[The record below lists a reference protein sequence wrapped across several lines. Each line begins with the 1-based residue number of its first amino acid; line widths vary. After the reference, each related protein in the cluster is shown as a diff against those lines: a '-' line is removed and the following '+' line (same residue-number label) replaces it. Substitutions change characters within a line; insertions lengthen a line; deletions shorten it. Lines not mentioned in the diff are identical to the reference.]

1 MKQRFQRYAVIWA
14 VLLGAFLAVV
24 FLARP
29 LIPGLRIAYDGRFW
43 IALVCVL
50 IAFLGN
56 LVCARLALREENNQ
70 RLFYKLPLL
79 TVSRSALIATIVLG
93 AALMLIPDCPAWIA
107 AIVCVLLLAFQVIAL
122 IKASWA
128 ADEVARIDE
137 KVKTQTSFIRTLT
150 VEAESLVARASSE
163 AVRKECQK
171 VYEAV
176 RYSDP
181 MSNEALAGI
190 EAKITAKMVEMTNV
204 IGTDDVMKAKELAA
218 ELVVL
223 VGDRNRS
230 CKGLKYNGK

>member
-1 MKQRFQRYAVIWA
+1 MKQRFQKYALLWG
-14 VLLGAFLAVV
+14 VLLAAFLAVV

-29 LIPGLRIAYDGRFW
+29 LIPGFRIAYDGRFW

-70 RLFYKLPLL
+70 KLFYKLPLL
-79 TVSRSALIATIVLG
+79 TVSRSAAILTLVLG

-107 AIVCVLLLAFQVIAL
+107 AIVCVLLLAFQALAL
-122 IKASWA
+122 IKTSWA

-137 KVKTQTSFIRTLT
+137 KVKTRISFIRNLT
-150 VEAESLVARASSE
+150 AEAEGLVARAKSD

-190 EAKITAKMVEMTNV
+190 EAENTAKMRELAAAV
-204 IGTDDVMKAKELAA
+204 GADDVMKATEIA
-218 ELVVL
+218 EEIVILL
-223 VGDRNRS
+223 DDRNKK
-230 CKGLKYNGK
+230 CKLLK